1 MPQDKNK
8 DSSAVA
14 VEPTAAPTAAP
25 KAAPT
30 ATAAQ
35 PRLLVGFVL
44 GLSRLV
50 AELIP
55 LQLFLGS

>member
-14 VEPTAAPTAAP
+14 VEPTAAPTAV
-25 KAAPT
+25 PT
-30 ATAAQ
+30 ATAEQ

-55 LQLFLGS
+55 LQLFWGS

>member
-1 MPQDKNK
+1 MPQEKNK

-14 VEPTAAPTAAP
+14 VEPTAAPTAV
-25 KAAPT
+25 PT
-30 ATAAQ
+30 ATAEQ

-55 LQLFLGS
+55 LQLFWGS

>member
-25 KAAPT
+25 T
-30 ATAAQ
+30 ATAEQ

-55 LQLFLGS
+55 